1 MDYQGLALANEFQID
16 ELFSLHYFEYMN
28 SFYFP
33 GESHPFW
40 EFVCVDKGEVTI
52 GAGDRSFVLTRG
64 QIVFHRPDEF
74 HWVRAGGK
82 AAPNLIVISFSTG
95 SPLMDFF
102 SERILQITEQDR
114 LLLARIISEAR
125 LFLEGR
131 LDDPYQKVLIPR
143 KNAPAGSAQII
154 RTCLEQF
161 LIGMGV
167 KEPAQCRVHQGP
179 HIGGGACLLFGEQER
194 HPQAEPALLGKPDV
208 HRHRL
213 ADYPRH
219 LLERPQPAGIRRQ
232 SPGQKGG
239 LFAGGSQAERQLVGG
254 LLFLGLLDRAQ
265 QHLNLP
271 LFTLQIPEGSLKR
284 WAHGHSPPKKNWTS
298 GSSLPWKDTVANR
311 HGAWGKVRLET
322 ICALGTT
329 IMYFR
334 SSWGWSSRVKC
345 CSPS

>member
-52 GAGDRSFVLTRG
+52 GADARSFVLTRG

-74 HWVRAGGK
+74 HWVRAGGN

-102 SERILQITEQDR
+102 SGRILQITEQDR

-125 LFLEGR
+125 TFLEGR

-143 KNAPAGSAQII
+143 KDAPAGSAQII

-161 LIGMGV
+161 LIGLFRRSGN
-167 KEPAQCRVHQGP
+167 EAGIPSPAQDHQAFVP
-179 HIGGGACLLFGEQER
+179 DKTITENADDELFT
-194 HPQAEPALLGKPDV
+194 
-208 HRHRL
+208 RL
-213 ADYPRH
+213 TEYLDSRLYGH
-219 LLERPQPAGIRRQ
+219 VTIDGICSDNLISRSRL
-232 SPGQKGG
+232 QK
-239 LFAGGSQAERQLVGG
+239 LFHAKCGTGVIEYFSRMKIDAARQLIRNEQMN
-254 LLFLGLLDRAQ
+254 FTQIAETLGY
-265 QHLNLP
+265 
-271 LFTLQIPEGSLKR
+271 
-284 WAHGHSPPKKNWTS
+284 
-298 GSSLPWKDTVANR
+298 SSI
-311 HGAWGKVRLET
+311 H
-322 ICALGTT
+322 
-329 IMYFR
+329 YF
-334 SSWGWSSRVKC
+334 SRQFRKLTGM
-345 CSPS
+345 SPSEYASSIKARSERSAGL

>member
-161 LIGMGV
+161 LIG
-167 KEPAQCRVHQGP
+167 
-179 HIGGGACLLFGEQER
+179 LFRRFGNE
-194 HPQAEPALLGKPDV
+194 
-208 HRHRL
+208 
-213 ADYPRH
+213 
-219 LLERPQPAGIRRQ
+219 AGIP
-232 SPGQKGG
+232 SPVQDHQAFVPDKTTTENADDK
-239 LFAGGSQAERQLVGG
+239 LFSRLTEY
-254 LLFLGLLDRAQ
+254 LDRR
-265 QHLNLP
+265 LNGHVTIDRICSDNLISRSRLQK
-271 LFTLQIPEGSLKR
+271 LFQAKCGAGVIEYFSQMKIEAAKQLIRNEQMNFTQIAETLGYSSIHYFSRQFRKLTGM
-284 WAHGHSPPKKNWTS
+284 SPSEYASSIKARSERTS
-298 GSSLPWKDTVANR
+298 GL
-311 HGAWGKVRLET
+311 
-322 ICALGTT
+322 
-329 IMYFR
+329 
-334 SSWGWSSRVKC
+334 
-345 CSPS
+345 